1 VAAAGLAA
9 AAEAKAKAKV
19 EVEAAGELWAQAAAE
34 QRAQA
39 EHLPQ
44 HSSDVSQEV
53 VVACALR
60 LKK

>member
-1 VAAAGLAA
+1 VVKAAA
-9 AAEAKAKAKV
+9 
-19 EVEAAGELWAQAAAE
+19 ELWAQAAAE

-53 VVACALR
+53 VAACALR

>member
-1 VAAAGLAA
+1 MAAAGLAA
-9 AAEAKAKAKV
+9 AAEAKAKV
-19 EVEAAGELWAQAAAE
+19 EAEAAGELWAMAAAE
-34 QRAQA
+34 LRAQA

-53 VVACALR
+53 VAACALR